1 MRALQRTIVM
11 TAAACAA
18 STIGV
23 APAHAAPGFAG
34 SWEATDIPDG
44 SHMTLSISGHA
55 PHYGVRYVD
64 EGATVCGGSRAVGTG
79 RGEQDGDLLFARIML
94 ACTPGGSTFRDHV
107 EPVWEYDA
115 GTDTLVEPS
124 GIVWH
129 RT

>member
-1 MRALQRTIVM
+1 MKVLRRTFAVV
-11 TAAACAA
+11 AGVCAA

-23 APAHAAPGFAG
+23 APAHAG
-34 SWEATDIPDG
+34 SPFIGTWEATDIPDG
-44 SHMTLSISGHA
+44 SHMTLAVSGNA

-64 EGATVCGGSRAVGTG
+64 EGATICGGSRAVGSG
-79 RGEQDGDLLFARIML
+79 RGDQDGDLLFARVML
-94 ACTPGGSTFRDHV
+94 ACTPGGSTFREHV

-124 GIVWH
+124 GIIWH